1 MTEAQIKNVIEK
13 NNYVYIEPEK
23 GSMPSPIQM
32 QDAYLAGWNSQILVI
47 VHNASKNGG
56 NPYIYDS
63 RGNSTQGTLRL
74 HNMNGAKITV
84 SSNAIVVTNGST
96 TYYYDFKG
104 QPKK

>member
-13 NNYVYIEPEK
+13 NNNVYIEPEK
-23 GSMPSPIQM
+23 GPLATIQM
-32 QDAYLAGWNSQILVI
+32 RDAYLAGWNSQIVVI

-56 NPYIYDS
+56 SPYIYDS

-74 HNMNGAKITV
+74 HNMIGAKINV

-96 TYYYDFKG
+96 AYYYDFKG